1 MRSPADSESLMISR
15 ICLSASSTSLAGRC
29 FCFAVMISMSSD
41 FVMGRYPVIAVFRST
56 IAANLFLEQVPEARA
71 RRRLLGTVVRYRLGL
86 FVHFLGL
93 DGQGDRAR
101 L

>member
-41 FVMGRYPVIAVFRST
+41 FVMGRYPFVALLALKNGLP
-56 IAANLFLEQVPEARA
+56 IAANLLLEQIAEARA
-71 RRRLLGTVVRYRLGL
+71 AARTLVGAVVGHRLGL
-86 FVHFLGL
+86 FVDFLRL
-93 DGQGDRAR
+93 DGQR
-101 L
+101 